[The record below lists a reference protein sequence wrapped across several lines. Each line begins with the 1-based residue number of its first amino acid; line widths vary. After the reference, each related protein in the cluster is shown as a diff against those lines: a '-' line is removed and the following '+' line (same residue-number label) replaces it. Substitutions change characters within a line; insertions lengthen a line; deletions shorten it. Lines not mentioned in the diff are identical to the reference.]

1 MQNFKESTRFF
12 VDWYLC
18 YYTEFKVTPF
28 NQNSFHIWN
37 LIKRDVQKSFL
48 WLSCRF
54 MAFSDFKLSN
64 VRTDKLTSIMIEFI
78 GVCLIRRQM
87 SRIRNRNVSK
97 RVVPE
102 SCIISTRVLLIW
114 LLLSS
119 SSIKN
124 TKWAGG
130 TSETY
135 LFQSTY

>member
-1 MQNFKESTRFF
+1 
-12 VDWYLC
+12 
-18 YYTEFKVTPF
+18 
-28 NQNSFHIWN
+28 
-37 LIKRDVQKSFL
+37 
-48 WLSCRF
+48 

-97 RVVPE
+97 RVLPE
-102 SCIISTRVLLIW
+102 SCIIPTRVLLIW

-124 TKWAGG
+124 TK
-130 TSETY
+130 
-135 LFQSTY
+135 